1 MITEKNGRA
10 GYRAMYNDYE
20 LLSDEEL
27 ILKLRDGDN
36 RVTEY
41 IIEIYKDMVRKKSK
55 AMYILGAD
63 HEDLLQEG
71 MIGLFKAIRD
81 YDAGRDASFYTFA
94 ELCVTRQIYTA
105 VQAAGR
111 KKHSFLNSYVSL
123 YGNQTGNEEDG
134 YPELMQELVAWDS
147 KNPEELMIDREN
159 LESLETAIEQEL
171 SSFEKQVLELCVTG
185 MRYTEIARVLGKTA
199 KATDNALQRI
209 KTKIRKVRG
218 GK

>member
-1 MITEKNGRA
+1 
-10 GYRAMYNDYE
+10 
-20 LLSDEEL
+20 
-27 ILKLRDGDN
+27 
-36 RVTEY
+36 
-41 IIEIYKDMVRKKSK
+41 
-55 AMYILGAD
+55 
-63 HEDLLQEG
+63 
-71 MIGLFKAIRD
+71 
-81 YDAGRDASFYTFA
+81 
-94 ELCVTRQIYTA
+94 
-105 VQAAGR
+105 
-111 KKHSFLNSYVSL
+111 
-123 YGNQTGNEEDG
+123 
-134 YPELMQELVAWDS
+134 MQELVAWDS

>member
-1 MITEKNGRA
+1 
-10 GYRAMYNDYE
+10 MYGDYE
-20 LLSDEEL
+20 FLSDEEL
-27 ILKLRDGDN
+27 IQRLHDGDN

-41 IIEIYKDMVRKKSK
+41 IIEKYKDLVRRKSK

-123 YGNQTGNEEDG
+123 YGGQAGSEEEG
-134 YPELMQELVAWDS
+134 YPELIQELVEEGS
-147 KNPEELMIDREN
+147 RNPEDMVIDREN
-159 LESLETAIEQEL
+159 LESLEMAIEKEL
-171 SSFEKQVLELCVTG
+171 SSFEKQVLELCLTG
-185 MRYTEIARVLGKTA
+185 MSYTEIARVLGKTA

-209 KTKIRKVRG
+209 KTKIRKVRS

>member
-41 IIEIYKDMVRKKSK
+41 IIEKYKDMVRKKSK

-159 LESLETAIEQEL
+159 LESLETAIEQGL
-171 SSFEKQVLELCVTG
+171 SSFEKQVLDLHLTG
-185 MRYTEIARVLGKTA
+185 MGYIQIAKVLGKDEKSA
-199 KATDNALQRI
+199 DNALQRI
-209 KTKIRKVRG
+209 KGKLRKAIG
-218 GK
+218 

>member
-1 MITEKNGRA
+1 
-10 GYRAMYNDYE
+10 MYNDYE
-20 LLSDEEL
+20 SFSDEEL
-27 ILKLRDGDN
+27 IIRLRDGDN
-36 RVTEY
+36 RITEY
-41 IIEIYKDMVRKKSK
+41 IIEKYKDLVRKKSQS
-55 AMYILGAD
+55 MYILGAD

-105 VQAAGR
+105 VQSAGR

-123 YGNQTGNEEDG
+123 YENQERNGEE
-134 YPELMQELVAWDS
+134 YPELIQELVAEGS
-147 KNPEELMIDREN
+147 RNPEDMVIDREN
-159 LESLETAIEQEL
+159 LESLEMAIEKEL
-171 SSFEKQVLELCVTG
+171 SSFEKQVLELCLTG
-185 MRYTEIARVLGKTA
+185 MSYTEIARVLGKTA

-209 KTKIRKVRG
+209 KTKIRKVRS

>member
-1 MITEKNGRA
+1 
-10 GYRAMYNDYE
+10 MYNDYE
-20 LLSDEEL
+20 FLSDEEL

-41 IIEIYKDMVRKKSK
+41 IIDKYKELVRKKTK

-71 MIGLFKAIRD
+71 MIGLFKAVRD

-123 YGNQTGNEEDG
+123 YGTQEGNEEES
-134 YPELMQELVAWDS
+134 PRLIKELVASDT
-147 KNPEELMIDREN
+147 KNPEELVIDKEN
-159 LESLETAIEQEL
+159 LDNLEKMIEQEL
-171 SSFEKQVLELCVTG
+171 SGFEKQVLELYLTG
-185 MRYTEIARVLGKTA
+185 MTYTEIARVLGKTA

-209 KTKIRKVRG
+209 KTKIRKALQ
-218 GK
+218 

>member
-1 MITEKNGRA
+1 
-10 GYRAMYNDYE
+10 MYNDYE
-20 LLSDEEL
+20 SLSDEEL
-27 ILKLRDGDN
+27 ILRLHDGDN

-41 IIEIYKDMVRKKSK
+41 IIEKYKDLVRKKCRS
-55 AMYILGAD
+55 MYILGAD

-111 KKHSFLNSYVSL
+111 KKHSFLNSYISL
-123 YGNQTGNEEDG
+123 YGSQSGPEEEG
-134 YPELMQELVAWDS
+134 YPELIQELVAEGS
-147 KNPEELMIDREN
+147 RNPEELVIDREN
-159 LESLETAIEQEL
+159 LESLELTIEQEL
-171 SSFEKQVLELCVTG
+171 SGFEKQVLELCLTG
-185 MRYTEIARVLGKTA
+185 MNYAEIARVLGKTA

-209 KTKIRKVRG
+209 KAKIRKVRS

>member
-1 MITEKNGRA
+1 
-10 GYRAMYNDYE
+10 MYNDYE

-41 IIEIYKDMVRKKSK
+41 IIEKYKDLVRKKSK

-111 KKHSFLNSYVSL
+111 KKHSFLNSYISL
-123 YGNQTGNEEDG
+123 YGNQAGDEDEDH
-134 YPELMQELVAWDS
+134 PELVQELAAQDS
-147 KNPEELMIDREN
+147 KNPEELMIDQEN

-171 SSFEKQVLELCVTG
+171 SGFEKQVLELCVTG
-185 MRYTEIARVLGKTA
+185 MSYTEIARVLGKTT

-209 KTKIRKVRG
+209 KTKIKKVRSNIQ
-218 GK
+218 

>member
-1 MITEKNGRA
+1 MT
-10 GYRAMYNDYE
+10 MYNDYE
-20 LLSDEEL
+20 SLSDEEL
-27 ILKLRDGDN
+27 ILRLHDGDN

-41 IIEIYKDMVRKKSK
+41 IIEKYKDLVRRKCRS
-55 AMYILGAD
+55 MYILGAD

-111 KKHSFLNSYVSL
+111 KKHSFLNSYISL
-123 YGNQTGNEEDG
+123 YGSQAGLEEEG
-134 YPELMQELVAWDS
+134 YPELIQELVAEGS
-147 KNPEELMIDREN
+147 RNPEELVIDREN
-159 LESLETAIEQEL
+159 LESLELAIEQEL
-171 SSFEKQVLELCVTG
+171 SGFEKQVLELCLTG
-185 MRYTEIARVLGKTA
+185 MNYAEIARVLGKTA

-209 KTKIRKVRG
+209 KTKIRKVRS

>member
-1 MITEKNGRA
+1 
-10 GYRAMYNDYE
+10 MYGDYE
-20 LLSDEEL
+20 FLSDEEL
-27 ILKLRDGDN
+27 IQRLHDGDN

-41 IIEIYKDMVRKKSK
+41 IIEKYKDLVRRKSK

-123 YGNQTGNEEDG
+123 YGGQAGSEEEG
-134 YPELMQELVAWDS
+134 YPELIQELVAEGS
-147 KNPEELMIDREN
+147 RNPEDMVIDREN
-159 LESLETAIEQEL
+159 LESLEMAIEKEL
-171 SSFEKQVLELCVTG
+171 SSFEKQVLDLCLTG
-185 MRYTEIARVLGKTA
+185 MSYTEIARVLGKTA

-209 KTKIRKVRG
+209 KTKIRKVRS